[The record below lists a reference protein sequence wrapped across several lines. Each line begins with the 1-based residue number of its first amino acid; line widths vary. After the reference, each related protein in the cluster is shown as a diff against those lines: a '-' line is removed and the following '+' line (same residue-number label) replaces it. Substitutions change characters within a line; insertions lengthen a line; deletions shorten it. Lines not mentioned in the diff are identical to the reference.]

1 MLKFKFDK
9 FLGIG
14 LLYIILMNSLNIKL
28 SLLEVLLVML
38 GLFLITF
45 GYEDID
51 D

>member
-14 LLYIILMNSLNIKL
+14 LLYITLMNSLNIKL
-28 SLLEVLLVML
+28 SLLEVLLVMI
-38 GLFLITF
+38 GLLLITIR
-45 GYEDID
+45 YEGTD

>member
-1 MLKFKFDK
+1 MVKFSFDK

-28 SLLEVLLVML
+28 NLFEVLLIML

-45 GYEDID
+45 EYEDTD

>member
-1 MLKFKFDK
+1 MVKFKLDK

-14 LLYIILMNSLNIKL
+14 SLYIILMNSLNIKL

-45 GYEDID
+45 EYEDVD

>member
-1 MLKFKFDK
+1 MLRFSFDK

-28 SLLEVLLVML
+28 SLFEVLLIML
-38 GLFLITF
+38 GLFLITMR
-45 GYEDID
+45 YEDID

>member
-14 LLYIILMNSLNIKL
+14 LLYIVLMNSLNIKL
-28 SLLEVLLVML
+28 SLLEVLLVMI
-38 GLFLITF
+38 GLFLITIR
-45 GYEDID
+45 YEDKD